1 MAMPEFD
8 QDPELDF
15 LFAEA
20 TLGIQVDEWL
30 STDVGRYVQG
40 RAKNELKD
48 IQLKLLSIP
57 AWQEDTAKHLQQK
70 AQGLQQ
76 MMGWLAEAINN
87 GHASELALQEA
98 EDSME

>member
-1 MAMPEFD
+1 MPEFE
-8 QDPELDF
+8 QDPVLDF

-20 TLGIQVDEWL
+20 KLGIQMDEWL
-30 STDVGRYVQG
+30 STDVGRYVTG
-40 RAKNELKD
+40 RAKNELEG
-48 IQLKLLSIP
+48 IQIKLLSIP
-57 AWQEDTAKHLQQK
+57 AWQEDSAKHLQQK

-76 MMGWLAEAINN
+76 MMGWLTDAINN